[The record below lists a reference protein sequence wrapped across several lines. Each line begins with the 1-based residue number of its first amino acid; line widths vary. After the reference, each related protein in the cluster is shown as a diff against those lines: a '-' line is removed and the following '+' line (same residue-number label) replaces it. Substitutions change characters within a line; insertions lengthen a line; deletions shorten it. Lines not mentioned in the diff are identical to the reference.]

1 VAKLLFDLYIKHYTN
16 VERIYGSFGTLVV
29 MLLWIF
35 YSAFIALVG
44 AEFGATFEEVSR
56 KYRFFEIF
64 KRYRR
69 TSRAG

>member
-35 YSAFIALVG
+35 YSAFIVLVG
-44 AEFGATFEEVSR
+44 AEFGATFEEISR

-64 KRYRR
+64 KRYRQA
-69 TSRAG
+69 SKAE